1 LRASTSYTSLQAVSQ
16 PPAGRLICLA
26 TLFLVKV
33 IVAAPRG
40 FCAGVT
46 RAVDIVERALARWG
60 APVYVRHEIVHN
72 KRVVSELAAKGAV
85 FVDELQ
91 DVPHGRPLVFSA
103 HGIAPE
109 VRHSAAQLE
118 LRTVDATCPLVT
130 KVHSEA
136 KRFARQGYEL
146 VYIGHE
152 GHDEAIGTIGEA
164 PELMHLVETAEDVWG
179 LDIGPDK
186 KVAYLTQTT
195 LGVDETEGIVT
206 ALKERFPDIASPAKE
221 DICYAATNRQ
231 QAVKGMAPRCDLV
244 LVVGSQNSSNAH
256 RLVEVARA
264 QGTAAHLI
272 DGPADIQT
280 AWLQG
285 VETVGV
291 TGSASTSEAAV
302 QELIAALK
310 PDSVEDWVALE
321 ENVSFNLPPELR

>member
-1 LRASTSYTSLQAVSQ
+1 
-16 PPAGRLICLA
+16 
-26 TLFLVKV
+26 VKV

-46 RAVDIVERALARWG
+46 RAVDIVERALQRWG
-60 APVYVRHEIVHN
+60 PPIYVRHEIVHN

-85 FVDELQ
+85 FVDEL
-91 DVPHGRPLVFSA
+91 DEVPADRPLVFSA
-103 HGIAPE
+103 HGIAPS
-109 VRHSAAQLE
+109 VREAASDLE

-152 GHDEAIGTIGEA
+152 GHDEAVGTMGEA
-164 PELMHLVETAEDVWG
+164 PRLMHLVESEQDVAK
-179 LDIGPDK
+179 LDIDPGA

-195 LGVDETEGIVT
+195 LGVDETDGIVA
-206 ALKERFPDIASPAKE
+206 ALRERFPNIASAPKE

-231 QAVKGMAPRCDLV
+231 LAVKRMAPGCDLV

-256 RLVEVARA
+256 RLVEVAQVA
-264 QGTAAHLI
+264 GTPAHLI
-272 DGPADIQT
+272 DGPNDVDA
-280 AWLQG
+280 AWLAGAQ
-285 VETVGV
+285 TVGV

-302 QELIAALK
+302 QEVIAALE
-310 PDSVEDWVALE
+310 PDDIEDFVAVE
-321 ENVSFNLPPELR
+321 ENVFFNLPPELR